1 MGEAISLS
9 VRNRRQRCLQV
20 AGQIETPRPPDPIL
34 RRPCADREE
43 KRVTHGRDMR
53 NHELLAAGSLKQK
66 GRPER
71 QAWPTSIPLQC
82 VTVTENTA
90 MPRGCKPTGDHALS
104 NAERQARY
112 RARHQAEATTPV
124 TRPRH
129 PTDRRSRPKRW
140 HDAVRTLLA
149 LQAEYANWLA
159 ALPASLQDSATAG
172 ALQAIIDLDLTSLAD
187 IEPPL
192 GYGRD

>member
-1 MGEAISLS
+1 M
-9 VRNRRQRCLQV
+9 
-20 AGQIETPRPPDPIL
+20 T
-34 RRPCADREE
+34 
-43 KRVTHGRDMR
+43 
-53 NHELLAAGSLKQK
+53 
-66 GRPER
+66 
-71 QAWPTSIPLQC
+71 
-82 VTVTENTA
+82 
-90 MPRGCKPTGDHALS
+90 
-104 NAERQARY
+104 
-112 RARHQAEATTPV
+112 
-124 TRPRH
+124 
-129 PTDRRSRPKRW
+129 W